1 MAFFCHFYYRLE
13 LYRIL
18 QAVLPSC
25 WLVAKLS
32 WWKRKERERGR
43 NMGMTCEEW
52 LRYSTELCHWT
63 HCSGIPYRP
72 FTKMSPS
79 SHLCSQSAD
88 RRPTLSHHI
97 SAQMLEDLP
106 PDKHNLLFQH
116 FAITATRPST
126 CIWKETEAEIQT
138 WQTSS
143 QEGTQLHLIEVPGSP
158 DRGRTDVYLEKN
170 SPCCSPSS

>member
-1 MAFFCHFYYRLE
+1 MRQHSCLKSCIWFFYFFSFPCLKWHFLGIARNKGQL
-13 LYRIL
+13 IL
-18 QAVLPSC
+18 NMIVWLSFVLFIIVLSSIEFYKLC
-25 WLVAKLS
+25 SQVADLVAKLS

-97 SAQMLEDLP
+97 SAWMFEDQP
-106 PDKHNLLFQH
+106 PDKHNLLF
-116 FAITATRPST
+116 
-126 CIWKETEAEIQT
+126 
-138 WQTSS
+138 
-143 QEGTQLHLIEVPGSP
+143 
-158 DRGRTDVYLEKN
+158 
-170 SPCCSPSS
+170 